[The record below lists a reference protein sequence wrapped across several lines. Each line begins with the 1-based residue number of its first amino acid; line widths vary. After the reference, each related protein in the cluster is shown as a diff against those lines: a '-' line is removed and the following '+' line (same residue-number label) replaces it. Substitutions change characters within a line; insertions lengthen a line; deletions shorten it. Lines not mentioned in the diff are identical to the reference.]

1 MLFCPAT
8 LLPWALMKPPV
19 QLATPGLL
27 IVAPPF
33 KDMLPLAPVR
43 EMPPLALRVC
53 PLPEEFPNWPPLQVK
68 RPLTVNEF

>member
-27 IVAPPF
+27 IACAALQGHVAIGPGEGDAAVGVEGVARSRRSFRNSGP
-33 KDMLPLAPVR
+33 R
-43 EMPPLALRVC
+43 SR
-53 PLPEEFPNWPPLQVK
+53 
-68 RPLTVNEF
+68 